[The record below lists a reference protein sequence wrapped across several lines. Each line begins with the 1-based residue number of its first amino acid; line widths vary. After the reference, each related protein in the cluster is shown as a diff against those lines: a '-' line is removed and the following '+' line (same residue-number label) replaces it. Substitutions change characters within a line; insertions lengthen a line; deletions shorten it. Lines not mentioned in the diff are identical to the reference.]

1 MSGLPTSGPRGGGR
15 GSRSPRAPTLQG
27 EKGAQ
32 QEWDPRRALRG
43 PLPARRGS
51 PTGRRAG
58 RQGPERSANT
68 LPGPG
73 LRGKGTPGPRSF
85 SAPPPPHGFQ
95 EGLGRGGSHSPI
107 SILVV
112 DIEPLRGAKELW
124 GSEQRCQG
132 ACTHPDP
139 GSLLPTTWLPLTS
152 RSAEKHL
159 SHGLPSCLVPVG
171 PPPQPISWRVL
182 IARSCR
188 SSGLASLGP
197 QPHLFIV
204 EGGGDG
210 PPPSPGLLCP
220 QRTGPRASAWLA
232 FLPEWAEERV
242 SLFHGPRGLR
252 EKREGPEA

>member
-1 MSGLPTSGPRGGGR
+1 MGPKE
-15 GSRSPRAPTLQG
+15 GSQRPPPCTQG
-27 EKGAQ
+27 QPHGQ
-32 QEWDPRRALRG
+32 
-43 PLPARRGS
+43 ARRQTGARTLSEHASRARFERERDSRPQILLRPS
-51 PTGRRAG
+51 PTTRFSRGIGAG
-58 RQGPERSANT
+58 
-68 LPGPG
+68 
-73 LRGKGTPGPRSF
+73 
-85 SAPPPPHGFQ
+85 
-95 EGLGRGGSHSPI
+95 GGSHSPI

-132 ACTHPDP
+132 ACTHLDP

-210 PPPSPGLLCP
+210 PPPTPGLLCP